1 MYILQV
7 DFPPPHGQGLQ
18 DDAVENPP
26 GSQEILLCLLLL
38 LNDLFGGKAVLLR
51 LSLLQLGLIEAVD
64 FPMLGLSA
72 IFLKQSEKFHFKSPV
87 PVLPLVSLV
96 LCPPPEAFV
105 AAVGRPESEFL

>member
-18 DDAVENPP
+18 DDEMENPP
-26 GSQEILLCLLLL
+26 GSQEISLYSLLL
-38 LNDLFGGKAVLLR
+38 LNDLSGQKDVLLLR

-72 IFLKQSEKFHFKSPV
+72 MFLKQSEKFHFKSPV
-87 PVLPLVSLV
+87 PVLPPVSL
-96 LCPPPEAFV
+96 PKET
-105 AAVGRPESEFL
+105 